1 MIRFRSNFASLLA
14 RRPVSEKIPD
24 FSEIMAHLA
33 DAIALIR
40 VSQRS
45 LDHLEVAA
53 EEQCL
58 LRMGLA
64 AMDAAY
70 TEIDMATIRLTKR
83 PPPGA

>member
-1 MIRFRSNFASLLA
+1 
-14 RRPVSEKIPD
+14 
-24 FSEIMAHLA
+24 MAHLA

-70 TEIDMATIRLTKR
+70 PEIDMATIRLTKR